1 MAIVDMQMPGMDG
14 RTLAQAIKADA
25 ALRATVLVLLTSIST
40 ETDLAGVAASG
51 FAAYLVKPV
60 RQSHL
65 FDVLASVWAG
75 RDSPAAALV
84 TADTISRTRP
94 RAASSAA
101 EPEQRF
107 TGTRALLA
115 EDNPTNQ
122 KIGALML
129 EKLGCRVD
137 VVANGR
143 EAVDAMA
150 AAPYDVVFMDCQMP
164 EMDGYEA
171 TGEIRRRELARGS
184 RVPIIAMT
192 ANAMQGDREKCLA
205 AGMDDYISKPVTP
218 AALKTALGR
227 WLGGRDLPT
236 AALDATAFAGVA
248 ELASG
253 DEGLLRELVETFTS
267 DAAERIA
274 ALREAAAVADA
285 DGLRTAAHTL
295 AGSSSG
301 LGASTLAELCRR
313 LEMRASVL
321 SAPEAVRLVAEL
333 ETEFARARGELA
345 ARLGDGGA

>member
-1 MAIVDMQMPGMDG
+1 MHA
-14 RTLAQAIKADA
+14 
-25 ALRATVLVLLTSIST
+25 
-40 ETDLAGVAASG
+40 
-51 FAAYLVKPV
+51 
-60 RQSHL
+60 
-65 FDVLASVWAG
+65 
-75 RDSPAAALV
+75 
-84 TADTISRTRP
+84 TRP
-94 RAASSAA
+94 AGAA

-137 VVANGR
+137 VVADGR
-143 EAVDAMA
+143 EAIDAIA

-218 AALKTALGR
+218 AALKTVLRR
-227 WLGGRDLPT
+227 WLGGRDLLT
-236 AALDATAFAGVA
+236 AALDATAFAGFA

-253 DEGLLRELVETFTS
+253 DGGLLRELVETFTS

-285 DGLRTAAHTL
+285 NGLRTAAHTL

-333 ETEFARARGELA
+333 ETEFARVRGELA

>member
-1 MAIVDMQMPGMDG
+1 
-14 RTLAQAIKADA
+14 
-25 ALRATVLVLLTSIST
+25 
-40 ETDLAGVAASG
+40 ASG

-101 EPEQRF
+101 APGPRF
-107 TGTRALLA
+107 TGTRTLLA

-192 ANAMQGDREKCLA
+192 ANAMQGDREQCLA
-205 AGMDDYISKPVTP
+205 AGMDGYISKPGQP
-218 AALKTALGR
+218 AAPN
-227 WLGGRDLPT
+227 W
-236 AALDATAFAGVA
+236 AG
-248 ELASG
+248 ASG
-253 DEGLLRELVETFTS
+253 CARASCPLRGRSVS
-267 DAAERIA
+267 S
-274 ALREAAAVADA
+274 
-285 DGLRTAAHTL
+285 
-295 AGSSSG
+295 GSSRPSSPARAENSRHDSVM
-301 LGASTLAELCRR
+301 GAHE
-313 LEMRASVL
+313 
-321 SAPEAVRLVAEL
+321 PAVR
-333 ETEFARARGELA
+333 
-345 ARLGDGGA
+345 